1 MRGRAGFA
9 FSRTLSLSM
18 RPCMGPD
25 NHQPQFLPMKPSR
38 ISLLARLLVAAL
50 AVGAI
55 SCSAQERR
63 PEGERG
69 REGGMA
75 RMNPFFA
82 ALDTNSDGVIDST
95 ELAKAADSLKKL
107 DRNGDGKIS
116 EDEARP
122 AFGGPGG
129 RGGPGQGAVNV
140 DEIVARMLQM
150 DKDGD
155 GKLAKEELSE
165 RMQGMMERGDTNKDG
180 FLTKDELVALA
191 RAQAQMQRGGPGG
204 GGERGRDRPRGDGE
218 RR

>member
-1 MRGRAGFA
+1 
-9 FSRTLSLSM
+9 
-18 RPCMGPD
+18 
-25 NHQPQFLPMKPSR
+25 MKPSR

>member
-1 MRGRAGFA
+1 
-9 FSRTLSLSM
+9 
-18 RPCMGPD
+18 
-25 NHQPQFLPMKPSR
+25 MKTPR
-38 ISLLARLLVAAL
+38 ISLLARLRVAAL

-82 ALDTNSDGVIDST
+82 ALDTNSDGVIDAT
-95 ELAKAADSLKKL
+95 ELAKAPESLKKL
-107 DRNGDGKIS
+107 DRNADGKIS

-191 RAQAQMQRGGPGG
+191 RAQAQRGGPGG